1 MSEGGERAR
10 VQARI
15 DAALAGARWSPYLA
29 TYAMDL
35 QERLERAAAA
45 AGGGL
50 AGIERAL
57 DELDEMVRGGD
68 ARRARSAL
76 MSFLVQH
83 PEMPRLG
90 LAVPRRP
97 EPPR

>member
-1 MSEGGERAR
+1 MSESGERAR

-45 AGGGL
+45 GGL

-57 DELDEMVRGGD
+57 DEFEAMSRGGD
-68 ARRARSAL
+68 AGRARSAL
-76 MSFLVQH
+76 MSFLAGH
-83 PEMPRLG
+83 PEVPQLG
-90 LAVPRRP
+90 LEVPRRP

>member
-1 MSEGGERAR
+1 MSEGDERAR

-15 DAALAGARWSPYLA
+15 DSALAGARWSPYLA
-29 TYAMDL
+29 TFAMDL
-35 QERLERAAAA
+35 QQRLERAA

-57 DELDEMVRGGD
+57 DEFAAMSQGGD
-68 ARRARSAL
+68 AGRARSAL
-76 MSFLVQH
+76 MSFLAGH
-83 PEMPRLG
+83 PEVPRLG
-90 LAVPRRP
+90 LQVPRRP